1 MSTSSLESEKEKGY
15 DALVKDENCG
25 YLIPDENC
33 GYLNPV
39 IQDIGKSI
47 ISGLTLNKKFG
58 LRLLECYDVYFK
70 LPFQANA

>member
-1 MSTSSLESEKEKGY
+1 MKPVAVSVIRNLIFMIHFFSDLESKKETGC
-15 DALVKDENCG
+15 DVLVEDENCG

-47 ISGLTLNKKFG
+47 SRG
-58 LRLLECYDVYFK
+58 RH
-70 LPFQANA
+70 